1 MRLFVNGYPTL
12 SALERVFSARTIVRI
27 FKFTTIKLQSK
38 RLVEIVCL
46 YVQRA
51 QQRRQLAQLDQ
62 RALSDIGLSRADALY
77 EANKPFWK
85 E

>member
-1 MRLFVNGYPTL
+1 MRLFVNGYPIL
-12 SALERVFSARTIVRI
+12 SAFERVVSARCVVRI
-27 FKFTTIKLQSK
+27 FKLAKLRLQNK
-38 RLVEIVCL
+38 RLLEIVSL

-62 RALSDIGLSRADALY
+62 RALSDIGLSRADVLN

>member
-1 MRLFVNGYPTL
+1 MRLFVNGYPIL
-12 SALERVFSARTIVRI
+12 SAFERVLSARAVVRI
-27 FKFTTIKLQSK
+27 FKLTQLRLQSK
-38 RLVEIVCL
+38 RLFEIVCL

-62 RALSDIGLSRADALY
+62 RALSDIGLSRADALN